1 MKKIDNIMRIEILL
15 KILTVLCLT
24 FAVCLCTISASCK
37 IDPEG
42 ITILDSDYTTPKL
55 LNIQI
60 SNSHEISLEF
70 DKEISLKELEVRSV
84 SNPNATS
91 KVDVTNINKDKFF
104 TLKCDNKFLH
114 TDNYEVFGVAA
125 DEKYNTLTF
134 SSILTG
140 YNENIPIIAFSEL
153 RTYYQKPKL
162 EFLEL
167 IARTSGNLAG
177 MVLEIYYKDRPV
189 EFVFPDVE
197 VKSGDFIIVHGR
209 KIEETCINESTNL
222 DEATY
227 KDAVSGVLD
236 FWLDSDSKVI
246 GNSGVILLRNR
257 KNGEPVE
264 ALLYTEPSKDDWGTS
279 YLREAAE
286 EAVQAEVWI
295 GSSSV
300 EDAAINVKPSGTR
313 SLSRDFSI
321 SEATS
326 LGEEVFSKDMWIFV
340 NNGNAT
346 MGKENSLVPFEG

>member
-1 MKKIDNIMRIEILL
+1 MKKIDNILRIEILWKVL
-15 KILTVLCLT
+15 IVLCLT

-37 IDPEG
+37 ITPEG
-42 ITILDSDYTTPKL
+42 ITILDSDYSTPKL

-60 SNSHEISLEF
+60 SNSNEISLEF
-70 DKEISLKELEVRSV
+70 DKEIALKELEVRSV
-84 SNPNATS
+84 SNSTIFS
-91 KVDVTNINKDKFF
+91 KVNVANINKNKFF
-104 TLKCDNKFLH
+104 ALECDTKFLH
-114 TDNYEVFGVAA
+114 SEKYEVFGVAE

-140 YNENIPIIAFSEL
+140 YNENIPKIAFSEL

-167 IARTSGNLAG
+167 YAQTSGNLAG
-177 MVLEIYYKDRPV
+177 MVLEFYYKDKPI

-209 KIEETCINESTNL
+209 KLEETCVNELINK

-227 KDAVSGVLD
+227 KDAVAGVLD
-236 FWLDSDSKVI
+236 FWIDSETKVI
-246 GNSGVILLRNR
+246 GNSGAILLRNR
-257 KNGEPVE
+257 KNGKPVE
-264 ALLYTEPSKDDWGTS
+264 ALLYTEPNKEDWGTS
-279 YLREAAE
+279 YIKEAAD
-286 EAVQAEVWI
+286 EAVKAEVWL
-295 GSSSV
+295 GSSTV
-300 EDAAINVKPSGTR
+300 EDAALNVKPSGTR
-313 SLSRDFSI
+313 SLSKDFSI

-326 LGEEVFSKDMWIFV
+326 SKDMWLFV